1 MKITKYI
8 HSCLLLEQ
16 DGEQLLFDPGTF
28 TFADGTV
35 TPATFRNVSTVVITH
50 QHPDHLD
57 VQALQEI
64 VRLSRATVLSTQEV
78 ADQLKPQ
85 GLPVQVVEEGLL
97 TVGAFWLEAVPVPH
111 EPILD
116 SELPQMLAFFINDKV
131 LNPADSFSPIL
142 QRYKRVEVLIL
153 PVMAP
158 FLTEVRVA
166 EFVRQLEPQQILPVH
181 DGYVKDFFV
190 EQRYDTYEPHFA
202 QQGIQFHRLSQP
214 GQSVTV

>member
-28 TFADGTV
+28 TFVDGAV
-35 TPATFRNVSTVVITH
+35 TPDTFKNVSTVVITH

-57 VQALQEI
+57 VKALQEI
-64 VRLSRATVLSTQEV
+64 VRLSGAAVLSTPEV
-78 ADQLKPQ
+78 ADQLKPY
-85 GLPVQVVEEGLL
+85 GLKVQVVEEGTLQ
-97 TVGAFWLEAVPVPH
+97 VGAFQLEAVSVPH

-116 SELPQMLAFFINDKV
+116 SELPQMLAFFINGKV

-142 QRYKRVEVLIL
+142 QKFKRVELLIL
-153 PVMAP
+153 PVIAP
-158 FLTEVRVA
+158 FLTELRVA
-166 EFVRQLEPQQILPVH
+166 EFARQLEPQQILPVH
-181 DGYVKDFFV
+181 DGYAKDFFV

-202 QQGIQFHRLSQP
+202 EQGIQFHRLSQP

>member
-28 TFADGTV
+28 TFADGAV
-35 TPATFRNVSTVVITH
+35 TPDTFKNVSTVVITH

-57 VQALQEI
+57 VKALQEI
-64 VRLSRATVLSTQEV
+64 VRLSGAAVLSTPEV
-78 ADQLKPQ
+78 ADQLKPY
-85 GLPVQVVEEGLL
+85 GLKVQVVVEGSLQ
-97 TVGAFWLEAVPVPH
+97 VGAFQLEAVSVPH

-116 SELPQMLAFFINDKV
+116 SELPQMLAFFINGKV

-142 QRYKRVEVLIL
+142 QKFKRVELLIL

-158 FLTEVRVA
+158 FLTELRVA
-166 EFVRQLEPQQILPVH
+166 EFARQLEPQQILPVH
-181 DGYVKDFFV
+181 DGYAKDFFV

-202 QQGIQFHRLSQP
+202 EQGIQFHRLSQP